1 MLDVN
6 GFEALDLGIDLPV
19 QKFVDTIKETSST
32 VVGLSGF
39 LSLAFDSLKETVD
52 AIKQARLRDEIK
64 IMIGGCQIDDDSWAC
79 TSANAYVKGAMAAC
93 AYLKKGL
100 EVRKKWRRHLRTWV
114 EKENSESGMQ
124 SS

>member
-39 LSLAFDSLKETVD
+39 LILAFDSLKEY
-52 AIKQARLRDEIK
+52 
-64 IMIGGCQIDDDSWAC
+64 G
-79 TSANAYVKGAMAAC
+79 
-93 AYLKKGL
+93 
-100 EVRKKWRRHLRTWV
+100 
-114 EKENSESGMQ
+114 
-124 SS
+124 